1 LNAEGQ
7 GWYSLSLHGPHSWS
21 GSIAALD
28 NHSTVTSTRS
38 LGASGFRAVLPDG
51 SDLWA
56 GAAALSGSTLTVTP
70 TTWPSNPC
78 RMIVLA
84 VEQAAEVVDP
94 GDGPTADFQTSTE
107 VDAETGRVAVWFD
120 ATVSNGNGEAITGYA
135 WTFGD
140 GSTSTE
146 ARPVKVYYFDGSYTV
161 TLTVTTALGTDTKT
175 TTIIVLPAPP
185 LHAPVL
191 VGPIDPATSGG
202 DTENAIDEETA
213 THTHNVRFDPLALF
227 RPMTDDEYTEFI
239 IAEPDPDN
247 IQVGYW
253 NERFL
258 VKRTDGTIRYIYP
271 TTLPPP

>member
-1 LNAEGQ
+1 
-7 GWYSLSLHGPHSWS
+7 
-21 GSIAALD
+21 
-28 NHSTVTSTRS
+28 
-38 LGASGFRAVLPDG
+38 
-51 SDLWA
+51 
-56 GAAALSGSTLTVTP
+56 
-70 TTWPSNPC
+70 
-78 RMIVLA
+78 M
-84 VEQAAEVVDP
+84 
-94 GDGPTADFQTSTE
+94 ADFQTSTE